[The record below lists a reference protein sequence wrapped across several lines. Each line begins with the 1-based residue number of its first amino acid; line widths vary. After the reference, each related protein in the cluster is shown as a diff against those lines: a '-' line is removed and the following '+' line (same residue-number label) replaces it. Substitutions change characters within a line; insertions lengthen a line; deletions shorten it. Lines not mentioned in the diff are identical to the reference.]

1 MLPRS
6 LFNPK
11 NLHADRDIVFQE
23 DFIHFYDFI
32 ESRNK
37 SFEAQNMFTYIGFKQ
52 LWKEKKMSLIHFIKS
67 KEESIK
73 EYYEVLFGEIQ
84 SKSCILH

>member
-1 MLPRS
+1 MSPKA

-11 NLHADRDIVFQE
+11 NQHADRDIVFHE
-23 DFIHFYDFI
+23 DFSRFYDYI
-32 ESRNK
+32 DSQIKSNEAQK
-37 SFEAQNMFTYIGFKQ
+37 SFSYSGFKS

-73 EYYEVLFGEIQ
+73 EFYEVLYGEIQ
-84 SKSCILH
+84 SKSIFI

>member
-1 MLPRS
+1 MLPKL

-23 DFIHFYDFI
+23 DFSKFFMFV
-32 ESRNK
+32 ESQTESLN
-37 SFEAQNMFTYIGFKQ
+37 ELTFKQ
-52 LWKEKKMSLIHFIKS
+52 FKELWKEKKMSLIHFIKS

-73 EYYEVLFGEIQ
+73 EYYEVLYGEIQ
-84 SKSCILH
+84 SKILVN